1 VNSTLEEDWLGSQD
15 EGGSAP
21 RRSLNLRQI
30 EVFRAIMLA
39 GSVSGAGRMLHVS
52 QPAISRMLSLTED
65 RLGFKL
71 FERQRTRLFPTAEA
85 RRLFT
90 EVEGLYRGVERVN
103 DLARNLA
110 RSGAGSLRIVASASY
125 GERLIPMTLQRLV
138 QRNPGVQLNCRN
150 VTYDELTARFLTGDA
165 DIGISMTAPEHA
177 NLKSVE
183 LGRDALVCL
192 LPASH
197 PLAQRPVVRPEDLPG
212 TAWIGY
218 PSQAPLGRVLAG
230 WMGAQAAASAGIEVH
245 SPITAVSFAQQGLGA
260 ALVVRWI
267 LPPALAEG
275 MVVRPLEPQASV
287 GIWAVSSRIEPLPV
301 LARRFL
307 SALGKVLVAG
317 PPHQI

>member
-1 VNSTLEEDWLGSQD
+1 LEEDWLSGQD
-15 EGGSAP
+15 EGGTAP
-21 RRSLNLRQI
+21 RRGLNLRQI
-30 EVFRAIMLA
+30 EVFRAVMLA

-90 EVEGLYRGVERVN
+90 EVEGLYRGMERVN

-125 GERLIPMTLQRLV
+125 GERLIPMTLQRVV
-138 QRNPGVQLNCRN
+138 QRNPGAQISCRN

-165 DIGISMTAPEHA
+165 DIGISMTPPEHA
-177 NLKSVE
+177 NLESVE

-192 LPASH
+192 LPATH
-197 PLAQRPVVRPEDLPG
+197 PLARQPVVRPQDLPG

-218 PSQAPLGRVLAG
+218 PAVAPLGRVLAA
-230 WMGAQAAASAGIEVH
+230 WMGAEAAASAAIEVH
-245 SPITAVSFAQQGLGA
+245 SPITATSFAQQGLGA
-260 ALVVRWI
+260 AVVVRWS
-267 LPPALAEG
+267 LPPALADG
-275 MVVRPLEPQASV
+275 MVLRPLEPEASV
-287 GIWAVSSRIEPLPV
+287 GIWAVSSRIEPAPV
-301 LARRFL
+301 LAKRFVT
-307 SALGKVLVAG
+307 ALTNVLRAG

>member
-1 VNSTLEEDWLGSQD
+1 MEDDWLAGQD
-15 EGGSAP
+15 EGGSQP
-21 RRSLNLRQI
+21 RRGLNLRQI

-71 FERQRTRLFPTAEA
+71 FERQRTRLFPTPEA
-85 RRLFT
+85 RRLFI
-90 EVEGLYRGVERVN
+90 EVEGLYEGMERVN

-110 RSGAGSLRIVASASY
+110 RSGSGSLRIVASATY
-125 GERLIPMTLQRLV
+125 GERLVPMALQRLV
-138 QRNPGVQLNCRN
+138 PRNPGAQISCRN

-177 NLKSVE
+177 NLDAAE
-183 LGRDALVCL
+183 LGRDPLVCL
-192 LPASH
+192 MPATH
-197 PLAQRPVVRPEDLPG
+197 PLAREPVVRPGDLPG

-218 PSQAPLGRVLAG
+218 PPVAPLGRVLAA
-230 WMGAQAAASAGIEVH
+230 WMGAEAAASAAIEVH
-245 SPITAVSFAQQGLGA
+245 SPITAISFAQQGLGA
-260 ALVVRWI
+260 ALVVRWS
-267 LPPALAEG
+267 LPPSLADG
-275 MVVRPLEPQASV
+275 IVLRPLDPDASV

-301 LARRFL
+301 LAKRFL
-307 SALGKVLVAG
+307 TALGNVLRAG

>member
-1 VNSTLEEDWLGSQD
+1 LEEEWLAGQD
-15 EGGSAP
+15 EGGSLP
-21 RRSLNLRQI
+21 RRGLNLRQI

-52 QPAISRMLSLTED
+52 QPAVSRMLSLTED

-71 FERQRTRLFPTAEA
+71 FERQRTRLFPTPEA

-90 EVEGLYRGVERVN
+90 EVEGLYRGMERVN

-110 RSGAGSLRIVASASY
+110 RSGAGSLRIVASATY

-138 QRNPGVQLNCRN
+138 PRNPGAQISCRN
-150 VTYDELTARFLTGDA
+150 VTFDELTSRFLTGDA

-177 NLKSVE
+177 NLDAVE
-183 LGRDALVCL
+183 LGRDPLVCL
-192 LPASH
+192 MPATH
-197 PLAQRPVVRPEDLPG
+197 PLARQSVVRPQDLPG

-218 PSQAPLGRVLAG
+218 PPVAPLGRVLGA
-230 WMGAQAAASAGIEVH
+230 WMGAEAAGSAAIEVH
-245 SPITAVSFAQQGLGA
+245 SPVTAISFAQQGLGA
-260 ALVVRWI
+260 ALVVGWS
-267 LPPALAEG
+267 LPPALADG
-275 MVVRPLEPQASV
+275 MVLRPLDPEASV

-301 LARRFL
+301 LAKRFL
-307 SALGKVLVAG
+307 KALGTVLRAG